1 MCTAF
6 PKYFCF
12 LSIENSTMGSFFLW
26 VLVSVLAFFFSK
38 EMYCSIQEKW
48 EELVEEGAIASW
60 PPSSLQSPFDVF
72 HKLLYKVKSPQGTSI
87 FGYLAADK
95 QRKHFRH
102 LFWMIQ
108 CRDFRRC
115 SPFGKFPVFSPLLLA
130 VIDEEKKADWRG
142 RTLYIS
148 WLWEGESLNKSL

>member
-38 EMYCSIQEKW
+38 EMYCSIQEKQ

-72 HKLLYKVKSPQGTSI
+72 HKLLYKVKSPQGLHFWVSSCWQARKALQTSFLDDTMQGFQALLSI
-87 FGYLAADK
+87 WK
-95 QRKHFRH
+95 VSC
-102 LFWMIQ
+102 IQ
-108 CRDFRRC
+108 P
-115 SPFGKFPVFSPLLLA
+115 SPPHSNWWGKKTWPGEKNTVYLLA
-130 VIDEEKKADWRG
+130 LGRG
-142 RTLYIS
+142 QL
-148 WLWEGESLNKSL
+148 K